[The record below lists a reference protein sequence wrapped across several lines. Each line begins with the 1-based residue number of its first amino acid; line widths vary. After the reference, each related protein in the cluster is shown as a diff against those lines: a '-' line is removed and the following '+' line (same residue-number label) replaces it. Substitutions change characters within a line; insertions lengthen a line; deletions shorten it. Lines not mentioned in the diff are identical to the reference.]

1 MLSANILIIVA
12 FLIGAARAASG
23 NSTVSVEAPTIVST
37 VFKYN
42 PNKAAAIAAGVLYSI
57 ASLCQFTRLFMN
69 KAWWGLHL
77 PIASACQ
84 LSSPTSKYVLT
95 VKTVM
100 SVGLFMRIPMATNPN
115 SLPIFMVQ
123 ELLILI
129 PPAAYLAFN
138 YILYRRFIVNCVDRR
153 YSWIKPEKVIR
164 CILISDIMTASIQGA
179 GGGLEAS
186 TNATSVKLGADIV
199 LTGLI
204 LQIVSFAFFMILVVH
219 VWHGINRNGL
229 LFREKPWRKILWTWM
244 FSSTAYMIRYIYRVT
259 EFSQGNG
266 GYLITHEIYFYL
278 LDSLPLLI
286 GICVYIIYWPTKY
299 LEASTKPVYDNEMT
313 GRV

>member
-1 MLSANILIIVA
+1 
-12 FLIGAARAASG
+12 
-23 NSTVSVEAPTIVST
+23 
-37 VFKYN
+37 
-42 PNKAAAIAAGVLYSI
+42 
-57 ASLCQFTRLFMN
+57 MN
-69 KAWWGLHL
+69 KAWWGLYL
-77 PIASACQ
+77 PVAST
-84 LSSPTSKYVLT
+84 L
-95 VKTVM
+95 M
-100 SVGLFMRIPMATNPN
+100 SIGLFMRIPMATNPN

-123 ELLILI
+123 ELFTLL

-164 CILISDIMTASIQGA
+164 YIVISDIATASIQGA

-186 TNATSVKLGADIV
+186 TNPTSEKLGADIV

-204 LQIVSFAFFMILVVH
+204 LQTVSFAFFVILVVH
-219 VWHGINRNGL
+219 VWHGVNRDGL
-229 LFREKPWRKILWTWM
+229 LLRKEPWRKILWTLM

-259 EFSQGNG
+259 EFAQGNG

-278 LDSLPLLI
+278 LDSLPLFI
-286 GICVYIIYWPTKY
+286 GICAYIIYWPTKY
-299 LEASTKPVYDNEMT
+299 LEASVKPVYDNEMT